1 MLNVNVKG
9 STGFSLYE
17 MLVVND
23 LKAATRTQQ
32 ADFGLFR
39 NLIGGIF
46 RERILEGR
54 GAQGSWLMQKD
65 HLLEAQE
72 RGIPRK
78 RPSDER
84 VRRPALWNK
93 KSLAKHNL
101 RIMNPLEDGSKDV

>member
-1 MLNVNVKG
+1 
-9 STGFSLYE
+9 
-17 MLVVND
+17 
-23 LKAATRTQQ
+23 
-32 ADFGLFR
+32 
-39 NLIGGIF
+39 
-46 RERILEGR
+46 
-54 GAQGSWLMQKD
+54 MQKD